1 MEKTQKNSTQIYGYT
16 VCVVAVITF
25 LIATVRLV
33 PSAMDLGN
41 PLQGGYPM
49 FGAPS
54 LASFENYK
62 MDLLKSPQ
70 RPGEEAKTATY
81 VPDDETIRAMYEAAK
96 AERIQS
102 VRHQSSRSLVTSSL
116 VILISIVLFVAHW
129 RLARKSVKLE
139 MA

>member
-1 MEKTQKNSTQIYGYT
+1 
-16 VCVVAVITF
+16 
-25 LIATVRLV
+25 
-33 PSAMDLGN
+33 
-41 PLQGGYPM
+41 M